1 MEILLNSGETTV
13 YVQGIDLEFKASTA
27 GVVVGACDELIV
39 ESRYVDAGMVSLKV
53 FPRSGKP
60 FKITNGAKVAV
71 VVPTECFLPAAE
83 DEEAYLPEDCSF
95 PGDDS
100 DVDAS
105 APAAGKKITRST
117 KKVGR
122 PKGTRK

>member
-13 YVQGIDLEFKASTA
+13 YVQGIDLEFKALTA

-39 ESRYVDAGMVSLKV
+39 ESRCVDAGMVSLKV

-83 DEEAYLPEDCSF
+83 DEEADLPED
-95 PGDDS
+95 DS
-100 DVDAS
+100 GHEYSSEVVAS
-105 APAAGKKITRST
+105 TPAVAKRTIKR
-117 KKVGR
+117 VGR
-122 PKGTRK
+122 PKGKQK